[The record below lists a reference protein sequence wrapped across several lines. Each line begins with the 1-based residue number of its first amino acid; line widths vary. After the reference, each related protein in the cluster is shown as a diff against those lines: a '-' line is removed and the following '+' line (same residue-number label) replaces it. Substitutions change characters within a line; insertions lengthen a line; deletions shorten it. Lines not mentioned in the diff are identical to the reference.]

1 MSSIITN
8 QRIAKHNVD
17 KYNFKVLAFGTDD
30 SYNEPPQSSLVP
42 KKPPV
47 AEEVPHTVEDKETKE
62 IDASAMSSSS
72 KDSLIESLLK
82 KTDEMSSNFI
92 KLQMKLENM
101 SEEHKAELLKVK
113 EESYNKG
120 VEAGKELHEKD
131 GEKSMAD
138 ALSMYSAS
146 VSKLENS
153 AKEFESALEGI
164 KDELVTAALD
174 IAKEVIKIEL
184 QDSSKKVAFTL
195 AKELIKELQSA
206 SKVVLRVNSKD
217 HGAIS
222 QAVGSLSHVE
232 VVSDSAVSLGGVIA
246 ISDAGNIDS
255 QISKRFERVK
265 RAALSE

>member
-17 KYNFKVLAFGTDD
+17 KYNFKVLAFGADD
-30 SYNEPPQSSLVP
+30 TQNEAPQSSLVA
-42 KKPPV
+42 KKPPIQ
-47 AEEVPHTVEDKETKE
+47 EEVQQTAEDKE
-62 IDASAMSSSS
+62 IDATAMSSSS

-101 SEEHKAELLKVK
+101 SEEHKAELSKVK
-113 EESYNKG
+113 EESYAEG
-120 VEAGKELHEKD
+120 VEAGKELHAKE
-131 GEKSMAD
+131 GEKGVTD
-138 ALSMYSAS
+138 AISMYSAS
-146 VSKLENS
+146 VAKLES
-153 AKEFESALEGI
+153 SVKEFESALEGI
-164 KDELVTAALD
+164 KEELVSAALD

-184 QDSSKKVAFTL
+184 QENSKKVAFTL

-206 SKVVLRVNSKD
+206 SKVVLRVNPKD

-222 QAVGSLSHVE
+222 QAVGSLAHVE
-232 VVSDSAVSLGGVIA
+232 VISDSAVSLGGVIA